1 MKERLV
7 VLLQYGCL
15 SVGALLVS
23 VVAFARL
30 EGEAG
35 RQSAIESFHAAT
47 TAPDQSL
54 WSQERIDGFQA
65 SLAAVSEPP
74 VAILRVPDL
83 ELEVPVYA
91 GASELHLNRG
101 AGLIEGMGLPD
112 KGGNIGIAGHRD
124 GFFRVL
130 KDIQPGQ
137 RIEIETRAR
146 THRYRVVSTEVVNPS
161 DLHVLADTL
170 DPTVTLVTCFPFYF
184 LGSAPQRFIV
194 RGAYEWT

>member
-7 VLLQYGCL
+7 VWLQYGCL
-15 SVGALLVS
+15 TVGALLVS

-35 RQSAIESFHAAT
+35 RQSAIESFHAAST
-47 TAPDQSL
+47 QPDQSL

-83 ELEVPVYA
+83 KLEVPVYA

-112 KGGNIGIAGHRD
+112 KGGNVGIAGHRD

-137 RIEIETRAR
+137 RIEIETRRAYAPLPRRLDRGGESLGPAR
-146 THRYRVVSTEVVNPS
+146 ARGYPRPDGHPGDLLPVLLSRQRTAAIHRAGR
-161 DLHVLADTL
+161 L
-170 DPTVTLVTCFPFYF
+170 
-184 LGSAPQRFIV
+184 
-194 RGAYEWT
+194 